1 MMQTLSDIIN
11 EATAA
16 NLNRLK
22 ERYYKLSDG
31 AYGIPD
37 IKNQLKR
44 LTPDEAKNLGI
55 NVADEI
61 KIFDSID
68 MAMNKSK
75 LGVKL

>member
-22 ERYYKLSDG
+22 DGYYKLSDG
-31 AYGIPD
+31 AYGILD

-44 LTPDEAKNLGI
+44 LTPDEAKKLGI

-68 MAMNKSK
+68 RAMNKSK